1 MSDKMIS
8 MSALT
13 FMRLVLYYSGGY
25 QFNFE
30 GMFTEPRPIGK
41 KLKKTTFR
49 AEMDHPIDIWRVQ
62 QFLHVHE
69 ATFGYICKRYICTC
83 STTYMHTL

>member
-30 GMFTEPRPIGK
+30 GIFTEPQPVGK
-41 KLKKTTFR
+41 KCNKRHFELNGSSYRYLGGGGRFNSSYMYMKQHLTS
-49 AEMDHPIDIWRVQ
+49 AMSI
-62 QFLHVHE
+62 
-69 ATFGYICKRYICTC
+69 AIC
-83 STTYMHTL
+83 L